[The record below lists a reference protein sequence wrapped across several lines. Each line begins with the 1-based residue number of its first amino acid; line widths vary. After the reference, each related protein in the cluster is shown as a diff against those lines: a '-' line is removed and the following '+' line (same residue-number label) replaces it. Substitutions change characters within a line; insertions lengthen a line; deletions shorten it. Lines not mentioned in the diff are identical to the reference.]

1 MLKNVILS
9 ILILSTSF
17 KISFGQEPL
26 KMGLLSP
33 TELIADFDFMLKT
46 LEETHPNLYAYI
58 PKDEFIKKTDEY
70 RESIIKP
77 MSKREFYKVL
87 YKTIALI
94 KQGHTMAFGD
104 AGFGEFKKDGGL
116 SFPFKIIYF
125 SDHIYIDQN
134 YSSNNQLIKGTELI
148 AINRIPITKI
158 IEDFTPYLVV
168 RPNGYIAKTL
178 AFHWSKLLWLE
189 YGFSE
194 KFIISYIPPNSDSI
208 RTTTISGV
216 KKEFIIKDNTPRYKK
231 DFEYHIEK
239 DRSTAVIEINTF
251 EFQFDEYDS
260 LLRSSFKVIKQNK
273 IANLIIDVRANHGG
287 NGNLIGTLVDYL
299 TSEPYIVTTKSEVKT
314 SEATKKCYTTH
325 PIFVNAIEQARKA
338 DGNSS
343 NFIELL
349 NCFLEKPA
357 GTITTFPEEITI
369 PKANEYRFNGK
380 LYVLTSDETFSG
392 GTGFSVII
400 KDNGIGYIVGSETS
414 DNPTDYGCIMI
425 FELPNTKINIQNSTQ
440 YTVRP
445 AGYDDSRG
453 VIPDFKIMPTYL
465 DLISGYDKVL
475 NYTYW
480 LIDENI
486 IN

>member
-1 MLKNVILS
+1 M
-9 ILILSTSF
+9 
-17 KISFGQEPL
+17 SFGQNQF
-26 KMGLLSP
+26 KKDLLNPS
-33 TELIADFDFMLKT
+33 ELQEDFDYMLKT

-70 RESIIKP
+70 RESISKP
-77 MSKREFYKVL
+77 MSKPEFYKIL

-94 KQGHTMAFGD
+94 KQGHTMVFGD
-104 AGFGEFKKDGGL
+104 AGFGEFKNEGGL
-116 SFPFKIIYF
+116 SFPFKISFF

-134 YSSNNQLIKGTELI
+134 YSLNNQLTKGTELI
-148 AINRIPITKI
+148 AVNKIPVTKI

-168 RPNGYIAKTL
+168 RPNGYISKTL
-178 AFHWSKLLWLE
+178 AYHWSKLLWLE

-194 KFIISYIPPNSDSI
+194 KFTISYILPNGDSI
-208 RTTTISGV
+208 RTTTINGV
-216 KKEFIIKDNTPRYKK
+216 KKELITKDNTPRYKN
-231 DFEYHIEK
+231 DLDYRIEK
-239 DRSTAVIEINTF
+239 DRSLAVMEINTF

-260 LLRSSFKVIKQNK
+260 LLRSSFKDIKQNG
-273 IANLIIDVRANHGG
+273 INNLIIDVRANHGG
-287 NGNLIGTLVDYL
+287 NANLIGTLVDYL
-299 TSEPYIVTTKSEVKT
+299 TSKPYITSAKSEVKT

-338 DGNSS
+338 EDNSS
-343 NFIELL
+343 DFIKLV

-357 GTITTFPEEITI
+357 GTITTFPEEKTI
-369 PKANEYRFNGK
+369 PEENEYRFTGK
-380 LYVLTSDETFSG
+380 TYVLTSDETFSG

-400 KDNGIGYIVGSETS
+400 KDNGIGCIVGNETS
-414 DNPTDYGCIMI
+414 DNPTDYGCIML

-445 AGYDDSRG
+445 AGYDDNRG
-453 VIPDFKIMPTYL
+453 VIPDFKVVPTYL
-465 DLISGYDKVL
+465 DLINGYDKVL

-486 IN
+486 TN